1 MLLNPDQIAE
11 LLKIVEKYTLVFISH
26 KIGTNVLS
34 EEQIGTLKSYG
45 VDTLKIQTQSTVQQ
59 AFAFGILSTVLN
71 EPSLHNLSFESL
83 KEKVANNK
91 LLSPLNTLEKN
102 ALESLQLQTYNDVNK
117 LSNTIKSDI
126 VETLVFVDKQNN
138 TVQHSKI
145 VTDAVK
151 EAIEQRKSVTRVV
164 SIIGEKTEQWNKD
177 LGRIADCVMHQAL
190 DEGRAMGYERAGGK
204 DVLVYKD
211 VFPFACKH
219 CQRLLLTAGIGSQPI
234 VFKLSELRAN
244 GTNIGRKVDEWKAVV
259 GFLHAYCRCLL
270 KNCPSGM
277 TLEGLE
283 SGLWYWDGKNFVVD
297 KTKWERKVQR
307 TSKIGVTV
315 NGVETLI

>member
-34 EEQIGTLKSYG
+34 EEQIDTLKSYG

-177 LGRIADCVMHQAL
+177 LGRISDYVMHTAFE
-190 DEGRAMGYERAGGK
+190 EGRAAGYERK
-204 DVLVYKD
+204 DGNNVLVYKD
-211 VFPFACKH
+211 VYPGACSK
-219 CQRLLLTAGIGSQPI
+219 CVKAYLKAGIGSQPV
-234 VFKLSELRAN
+234 VFKLSELKAN
-244 GTNIGRKVDEWKAVV
+244 GNNIKKPITDWKPTLCS
-259 GFLHAYCRCLL
+259 LHPWCRCSL
-270 KNCPSGM
+270 KNCPPQL

-307 TSKIGVTV
+307 TSKIGVTI